1 MKRKNKVLLPL
12 GLLVLAVVV
21 ALLWVV
27 QSFTLNASVCSA
39 PIPEETTDPPEG
51 QVALSAVQMY
61 PTYRIPVTFTSV
73 EVRDTTTGETLEPGL
88 VLYDEEPVHL
98 LMASSWVGTPEEFEQ
113 EFSESP
119 QLPVEGGK
127 LTSQNI
133 VLGTL
138 WSHWPDWDHPT
149 EYVFHY
155 KLFGLFPKTEHL
167 VYDWTQNSDTTDT

>member
-1 MKRKNKVLLPL
+1 MKRKNKLLIFC
-12 GLLVLAVVV
+12 GILVLVVIV
-21 ALLWVV
+21 ALLWTVWLF
-27 QSFTLNASVCSA
+27 SLNASVCSA

-51 QVALSAVQMY
+51 QVALSAIQMD
-61 PTYRIPVTFTSV
+61 PTSRIPITFTSV
-73 EVRDTTTGETLEPGL
+73 EVRDTVTKEPLSPGL

-98 LMASSWVGTPEEFEQ
+98 LMASSWVGTPEDFVK

-127 LTSQNI
+127 LTSKNI

-138 WSHWPDWDHPT
+138 WSHWPEWDHPT

-155 KLFGLFPKTEHL
+155 KLYGIFPKTEHL
-167 VYDWTQNSDTTDT
+167 IYSWNQNNTTNE